1 MRGARFVPFLFVAIA
16 AVAAYIP
23 VFSNDFAWDDEY
35 LVLKNL
41 DIRSLRNVPGIFARS
56 WAGGVEYELG
66 QAQNR
71 PYFRPMAEASMAL
84 DWALGGG
91 PKAIV
96 FHATNLALHVAAAL
110 LLLAWLRRWIPA
122 RSDDDEPRAHAPSV
136 GRRSLLPTFGALLW
150 AVHPVHTEAVNLVT
164 YRTTLLSGLATF
176 AVLALL
182 GRPWLPR
189 DAGTPPSAEDPGT
202 PDTPA
207 RRPFARMREWAATL
221 RQAVLNGNGHAP
233 DPGWRIALACLA
245 FSAGLL
251 AKEVTLV
258 TPGLLLLADLF
269 GRGLDGR
276 RIVRAYVPMAVIG
289 LAYLVLRASMT
300 GAGVFDFFDGMTPF
314 ERAAMVPR
322 VFFLYVRLAV
332 LPYPL
337 CPFYDWGILGIP
349 GSWLEPDILV
359 GLLLS
364 AGTIVGIA
372 ATFRRART
380 ASFGLAFFL
389 VALLPVSHIV
399 PFFDAAGERFLYVPL
414 AGLVVAAIGAARALA
429 GSAILSRMFRGLGIA
444 ALIGFTALTFSRS
457 TRWRDSETI
466 LRVTVRDFPMSVSA
480 HLGLA
485 QLLTDDGRSDQAV
498 LLFREV
504 TRLAPSL
511 AVGHGMLA
519 VALART
525 GDYDAARKVIRD
537 APLPAAREP
546 SAAQI
551 ARDEFLKAGEHA
563 LRQALGL

>member
-16 AVAAYIP
+16 AVAAYLP

-41 DIRSLRNVPGIFARS
+41 DIQSLRNVPGIFARS

-91 PKAIV
+91 PNATV
-96 FHATNLALHVAAAL
+96 FHATNLAIHVAAAL
-110 LLLAWLRRWIPA
+110 LLLVWLRRLFPDRSGGGEPGA
-122 RSDDDEPRAHAPSV
+122 RGLAAAW
-136 GRRSLLPTFGALLW
+136 RSLLPSFGALLW

-182 GRPWLPR
+182 GRTVGAPAPEATAPSV
-189 DAGTPPSAEDPGT
+189 DGPPGV
-202 PDTPA
+202 
-207 RRPFARMREWAATL
+207 RRRLLAPL
-221 RQAVLNGNGHAP
+221 RYRADGGAP
-233 DPGWRIALACLA
+233 DSTVRIVAACVA
-245 FSAGLL
+245 FAAGLL

-269 GRGLDGR
+269 GRGLDRR
-276 RIVRAYVPMAVIG
+276 RIVRVYVPLAVIG
-289 LAYLVLRASMT
+289 VAYLGLRASMT
-300 GAGVFDFFDGMTPF
+300 GAGVFDFFDGMTLF
-314 ERAAMVPR
+314 ERVAMVPR

-337 CPFYDWGILGIP
+337 CPFYDWGILGVP
-349 GSWLEPDILV
+349 GSWFEADIV
-359 GLLLS
+359 AGLLLM
-364 AGTIVGIA
+364 AVTVAGIA

-414 AGLVVAAIGAARALA
+414 AGLLVAAIGAALALA
-429 GSAILSRMFRGLGIA
+429 GTSALLRLFRVLGIVVLVA
-444 ALIGFTALTFSRS
+444 FAGLTHARS
-457 TRWRDSETI
+457 TQWRDSETI
-466 LRVTVRDFPMSVSA
+466 LRVTVQDFPMSVSA

-485 QLLTDDGRSDQAV
+485 QLLTDTERSDQAV
-498 LLFREV
+498 PLFREV
-504 TRLAPSL
+504 TRLVPSL

-525 GDYDAARKVIRD
+525 GDYDAARKTIRD
-537 APLPAAREP
+537 SPPPPAREP

-551 ARDEFLKAGEHA
+551 ARAELLKAEEHVL
-563 LRQALGL
+563 LRALGL